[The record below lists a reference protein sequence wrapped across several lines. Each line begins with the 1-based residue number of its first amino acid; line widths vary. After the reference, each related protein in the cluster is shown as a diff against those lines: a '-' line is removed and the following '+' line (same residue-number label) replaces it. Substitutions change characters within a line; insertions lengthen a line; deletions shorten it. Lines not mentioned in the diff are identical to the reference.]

1 MAAVPFVVAL
11 ALAIVVFELLKT
23 GANLMAVA
31 QDLIDSFNAL
41 SASVQALAAAY
52 QAKPAGIDPAS
63 LDPVKAGID
72 QLNVS
77 VQAVLNPPAPGA

>member
-1 MAAVPFVVAL
+1 MTAVTVLCAIAFVIL
-11 ALAIVVFELLKT
+11 IYDPIKKT
-23 GANLMAVA
+23 GVCLMALA

-52 QAKPAGIDPAS
+52 QAKPSGIDPAS

-72 QLNVS
+72 QLKAS
-77 VQAVLNPPAPGA
+77 VDAVLAPPPGA